1 MSIRP
6 LIREHLVQLLVDGHD
21 IVRSDAADQFIAEHP
36 DEIEEHVG
44 ELIRRTVN
52 AEIKAL
58 CNEHP
63 DAVGQIE
70 LFPGLPAA
78 VVIAP
83 GVARPLNRCTWTDL
97 LAGRTERV
105 ENIAHAEK
113 ALDRYDE
120 DLDRL
125 RPYMEARSE
134 LTVAEV
140 RHMLAADSERA

>member
-1 MSIRP
+1 VSIRP
-6 LIREHLVQLLVDGHD
+6 LIREYLTDLLRDGQD
-21 IVRSDAADQFIAEHP
+21 IRNTETANAFIDSHP
-36 DEIEEHVG
+36 GEVEDHVA
-44 ELIRRTVN
+44 ELIRRAVA

-58 CNEHP
+58 CSEHP
-63 DAVGQIE
+63 ESVGQIA

-78 VVIAP
+78 VVVEP
-83 GVARPLNRCTWTDL
+83 GVARPLNRCTWADL

-125 RPYMEARSE
+125 RPIMSRRPE
-134 LTVAEV
+134 LTVADA
-140 RHMLAADSERA
+140 RHLLTERSAS